1 MSEKSVFFDSADG
14 DVREYS
20 SADMAA
26 VLSGIAK
33 NGVLDGLEVTVPS
46 DSSGAVISA
55 GKAIING
62 YVYILDESKTL
73 AADAGEYRRD
83 RIVLRLDTENK
94 EIVTAFKPKD
104 SDNTANEISLAVV
117 QVQTGGSVTNV
128 TDLRRFSFH
137 NPILYGTS
145 APRSTRGIDGDIYIQ
160 YES

>member
-33 NGVLDGLEVTVPS
+33 NGVLDGLEVTAAG
-46 DSSGAVISA
+46 SSGAVISA

-73 AADAGEYRRD
+73 AADAGEGRKD
-83 RIVLRLDTENK
+83 KIVLRLDTENK
-94 EIVTAFKPKD
+94 EIVTAFKSDD
-104 SDNTANEISLAVV
+104 SDNTDNEISLAVV
-117 QVQTGGSVTNV
+117 QVQTGGIVTNV
-128 TDLRRFSFH
+128 TDLRTFPFH